1 MKINLKTCKSSS
13 ALLLVKVL
21 NLMLL
26 WVKLDAILGQQVWE
40 SKMAYQVVR
49 DGSTGSEGLPC
60 MIAYLQVLT
69 WSEGEKWLHEAIDWL
84 PHVLQSACHQHI
96 TIINKSIHFSLWETT
111 GHQQFHLLKPERTVT
126 QSQRGS
132 LPLSLIPMFH
142 WQDLYIG
149 RLHSQRQKGWMW
161 EEKGTHVRLPKEII
175 VTRL

>member
-69 WSEGEKWLHEAIDWL
+69 
-84 PHVLQSACHQHI
+84 
-96 TIINKSIHFSLWETT
+96 
-111 GHQQFHLLKPERTVT
+111 
-126 QSQRGS
+126 
-132 LPLSLIPMFH
+132 
-142 WQDLYIG
+142 
-149 RLHSQRQKGWMW
+149 
-161 EEKGTHVRLPKEII
+161 
-175 VTRL
+175 

>member
-1 MKINLKTCKSSS
+1 
-13 ALLLVKVL
+13 
-21 NLMLL
+21 
-26 WVKLDAILGQQVWE
+26 
-40 SKMAYQVVR
+40 MAYQVVR